1 MENSKKRKDNL
12 KESFLDKYFK
22 LSENGTSVRTEILA
36 GLTAFITMAYALLVI
51 PNMLK
56 FSGMNSLGVKGD
68 AAASLTVLND
78 PVISSAFA
86 GMCIASCIGTL
97 IMALYANLPFA
108 LAPGMGLTAFFTY
121 SVCLT
126 LGYTWQQALTAVF
139 ISGILFI
146 IITVTS
152 IREKIVEA
160 LPQNLK
166 LAITGGIG
174 LFVSLIG
181 LKSGH
186 IVVSDPGTLV
196 KFGDLTSKSTVL
208 TVIGIIVMA
217 ILMARNVRGG
227 MLISIILTT
236 IIGIPMG
243 ITKISGLK
251 FFSVPKFGATFFA
264 FDFKGLLHH
273 GGSGFVGALTSIV
286 MVILTFSLVDLF
298 DTIGTLVGTAHKADM
313 IQPDG
318 KVKNMRK
325 ALLSDAVAT
334 TISSMMG
341 TPTMAT
347 VVESTAGIA
356 EGGRTGLTN
365 VVVGILFAL
374 SLFFGGIVGIV
385 PSEATAPALII
396 VGILMVGAVKE
407 IDFEDFT
414 EALPAFFTMAMMP
427 FTYSIANGI
436 AAGIIF
442 YTVIKLGTGKQKQIH
457 PIMYILSLLFILR
470 FVLLPQ

>member
-1 MENSKKRKDNL
+1 MENSKKGKGNF
-12 KESFLDKYFK
+12 KEGFLDRYFK
-22 LSENGTSVRTEILA
+22 LSENGTNVKTEILA
-36 GLTAFITMAYALLVI
+36 GFTAFITMAYALLVI

-86 GMCIASCIGTL
+86 GMCIASCIGTF

-121 SVCLT
+121 SVCLK

-208 TVIGIIVMA
+208 TIIGIIVMA
-217 ILMARNVRGG
+217 ILMACNVRGG
-227 MLISIILTT
+227 ILI
-236 IIGIPMG
+236 
-243 ITKISGLK
+243 
-251 FFSVPKFGATFFA
+251 
-264 FDFKGLLHH
+264 
-273 GGSGFVGALTSIV
+273 
-286 MVILTFSLVDLF
+286 
-298 DTIGTLVGTAHKADM
+298 
-313 IQPDG
+313 
-318 KVKNMRK
+318 
-325 ALLSDAVAT
+325 
-334 TISSMMG
+334 
-341 TPTMAT
+341 
-347 VVESTAGIA
+347 
-356 EGGRTGLTN
+356 
-365 VVVGILFAL
+365 
-374 SLFFGGIVGIV
+374 
-385 PSEATAPALII
+385 
-396 VGILMVGAVKE
+396 
-407 IDFEDFT
+407 
-414 EALPAFFTMAMMP
+414 
-427 FTYSIANGI
+427 
-436 AAGIIF
+436 
-442 YTVIKLGTGKQKQIH
+442 
-457 PIMYILSLLFILR
+457 
-470 FVLLPQ
+470 